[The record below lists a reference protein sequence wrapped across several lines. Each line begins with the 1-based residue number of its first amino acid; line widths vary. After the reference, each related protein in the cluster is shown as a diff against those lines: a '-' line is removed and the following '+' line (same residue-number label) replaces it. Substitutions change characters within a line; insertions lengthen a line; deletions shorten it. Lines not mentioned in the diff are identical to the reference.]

1 MNLQKKTLSEL
12 GLTIQSGE
20 NLSVTGIT
28 QDSRT
33 VQAGFLFAALP
44 GVNSHGISFAPSA
57 IQAGAVAILTDKMG
71 YSKYLN
77 NSKSKDVVVIVV
89 QRILLGL

>member
-20 NLSVTGIT
+20 NLSITGIT

-44 GVNSHGISFAPSA
+44 GVNSVSYTH
-57 IQAGAVAILTDKMG
+57 LTLPTKA
-71 YSKYLN
+71 
-77 NSKSKDVVVIVV
+77 
-89 QRILLGL
+89 